1 MKMLINAF
9 GKKLF
14 GVKYERIGRA
24 LIMCLIVFGALHSAE
39 IRLSIAPFFFYLTSF
54 VFSAGIMWQS
64 LSSSDNA
71 NYFRNM
77 MMMPFEGRQFVIS
90 YVGSLAAYVLITK
103 TFTAWA
109 LFLAVGSFKVIQIIL
124 AVILAVAGIIL
135 ATVIY
140 VLVCHFKDGANI
152 DAYIFFATGEGN
164 VHKTVKS
171 HSHGFVWT
179 YLSRYLMSHKNY
191 LVNSFFIW
199 GLAAIFPVVMN
210 SFNGASSTGSNGNTM
225 FLAIGLG
232 VVSINTPLTILI
244 SCDHDLERGIRTMP
258 GGFKKFFIPYGVLL
272 FISFL
277 FAYAI
282 LLISWQLQIGGLGLV
297 HIISAVVLA
306 FICAVASI
314 ALEWFFPLESWKIE
328 SDLWHHPRKYI
339 VPAAVILVAGLMGT
353 IMW

>member
-14 GVKYERIGRA
+14 GVKYERIGKA
-24 LIMCLIVFGALHSAE
+24 LFINLIVFGALHSAE
-39 IRLSIAPFFFYLTSF
+39 FRLTIAPIFLFLTSF
-54 VFSAGIMWQS
+54 VFTAGIMWQS
-64 LSSSDNA
+64 LNSSDNA
-71 NYFRNM
+71 KYFRNM
-77 MMMPFEGRQFVIS
+77 IMMPFQGKEFVLS

-103 TFTAWA
+103 TLTVWA
-109 LFLAVGSFKVIQIIL
+109 LFFAVGGFKAVEIIL
-124 AVILAVAGIIL
+124 AVAVAFAGCGL
-135 ATVIY
+135 AAVLY
-140 VLVCHFKDGANI
+140 VLVRHFKDGAKM
-152 DAYIFFATGEGN
+152 DAYIFFADGEGRA
-164 VHKTVKS
+164 HKAAKS

-179 YLSRYLMSHKNY
+179 YLSRYLMTHKNF

-258 GGFKKFFIPYGVLL
+258 GGFKKFFLPYGAFL
-272 FISFL
+272 FANFM

-282 LLISWQLQIGGLGLV
+282 LLISWELQIGGLGII
-297 HIISAVVLA
+297 HIISAVLLA
-306 FICAVASI
+306 MISAVASI
-314 ALEWFFPLESWKIE
+314 ALEWFFPLKSWKIE
-328 SDLWHHPRKYI
+328 SDLWHHPRKYV
-339 VPAAVILVAGLMGT
+339 VPAAVILMAGLMGT
-353 IMW
+353 VMW